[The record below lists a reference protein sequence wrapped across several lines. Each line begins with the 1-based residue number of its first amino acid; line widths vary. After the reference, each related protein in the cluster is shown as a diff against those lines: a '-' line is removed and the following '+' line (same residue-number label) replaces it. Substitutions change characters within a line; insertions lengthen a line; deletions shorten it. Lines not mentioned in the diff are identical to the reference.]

1 MCSELHWYHTRNGSA
16 EEQMGRCS
24 LRLARARRGQSAMK
38 CFVDMDQLAVKPATA
53 PVIRSAL
60 EMRNRENHN
69 FVFLHQIDNRE
80 GKLLGKDAPG
90 AVFVRR
96 TCKRQ

>member
-1 MCSELHWYHTRNGSA
+1 
-16 EEQMGRCS
+16 
-24 LRLARARRGQSAMK
+24 MK

-53 PVIRSAL
+53 PVIRPAF
-60 EMRNRENHN
+60 EMRNREDHN
-69 FVFLHQIDNRE
+69 FVFPRQINNRE
-80 GKLLGKDAPG
+80 GKLLGKDAPS